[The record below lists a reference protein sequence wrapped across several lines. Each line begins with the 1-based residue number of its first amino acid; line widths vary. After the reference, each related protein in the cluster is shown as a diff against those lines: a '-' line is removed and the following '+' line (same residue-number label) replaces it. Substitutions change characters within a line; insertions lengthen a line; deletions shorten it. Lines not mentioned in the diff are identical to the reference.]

1 MTVWNAATPRERRSS
16 MPGTA
21 TLTPPSTTQA
31 RRLSSWPRST
41 KPRRR
46 GRCSSRRRRPRT
58 ATSYFAARGDLRGG
72 AVRHAAPP
80 PPLSANRPGALRAE
94 LRGRLAVGSV
104 ARRLLIGHRAGD
116 YRARDGLAAHLH
128 GVLLENA
135 VLDAGSG
142 EREAAVR
149 PDLHRRDWHAVART
163 GVAVPEAADLSARYV
178 NCLRGAFP
186 ALRDG
191 DLFGEIALLHEVPRT
206 ATVTARTNAVLY
218 ALDRKRFLA
227 AVGSHR
233 YSSRTADS

>member
-135 VLDAGSG
+135 VLDAGPR

-149 PDLHRRDWHAVART
+149 ADLHRRDRHAVART
-163 GVAVPEAADLSARYV
+163 VVAVPEAADLAARYIEGRHDHV
-178 NCLRGAFP
+178 VLALGIVAAPRLHRGGGGGQRDQRHP
-186 ALRDG
+186 EQGDRRRDG
-191 DLFGEIALLHEVPRT
+191 GTSVEHGNLSAASVH
-206 ATVTARTNAVLY
+206 AARL
-218 ALDRKRFLA
+218 
-227 AVGSHR
+227 
-233 YSSRTADS
+233 